1 MEGILYKWTN
11 YMTGWQP
18 RWFVLENGVI
28 SYYDNEDDVG
38 KGSKGS
44 IKMSVCDIKVH
55 PSDPTR
61 LELIIPGEQHFY
73 VRAVNAAER
82 QRWLVALGSSKAG
95 TLDSHKHRGRPVK
108 TLLQLSS
115 LLKIN
120 AWTSFSKSCC
130 PDCLKTKMSE
140 LRLYCDLLFQQV
152 QTIQSQ
158 HTADTE
164 ATPTSEASLL
174 SATCATFIR
183 TLEECMTLANQ
194 SLTPDLRPPER
205 MKRSISHPGT
215 YSFDKSGLLKEYL
228 SGGQRSTQR
237 RNRTCSDSSVYDTE
251 RVLPSLNGDS
261 SSIPEERGGSVS
273 PKTTPTDTDTDL
285 SI

>member
-1 MEGILYKWTN
+1 MLGDAMEGILYKWTN

-28 SYYDNEDDVG
+28 SYYDSEDDVN

-55 PSDPTR
+55 PTDSTR

-95 TLDSHKHRGRPVK
+95 NLDGNKHVGPE
-108 TLLQLSS
+108 
-115 LLKIN
+115 
-120 AWTSFSKSCC
+120 
-130 PDCLKTKMSE
+130 CLRTKMSE
-140 LRLYCDLLFQQV
+140 LRLYCDLLVQQV

-158 HTADTE
+158 YSTGNE
-164 ATPTSEASLL
+164 ATPSSEASLL
-174 SATCATFIR
+174 NATCTTFIQ
-183 TLEECMTLANQ
+183 TLEECMSLAHQ
-194 SLTPDLRPPER
+194 SLMPDLRPTEKMR
-205 MKRSISHPGT
+205 RSISHPGT
-215 YSFDKSGLLKEYL
+215 YSFDRSGMLKECV
-228 SGGQRSTQR
+228 SGGQRSTPR
-237 RNRTCSDSSVYDTE
+237 RPRTCSDSSIYDAQ
-251 RVLPSLNGDS
+251 RLLPGLNGDS
-261 SSIPEERGGSVS
+261 SSIPEERMDSAS

>member
-28 SYYDNEDDVG
+28 SYYDSEDDVG

-55 PSDPTR
+55 PTDTTR

-95 TLDSHKHRGRPVK
+95 TLDSNKHKG
-108 TLLQLSS
+108 
-115 LLKIN
+115 
-120 AWTSFSKSCC
+120 

-140 LRLYCDLLFQQV
+140 LRLYCDLLVQQV

-158 HTADTE
+158 YSADSETA
-164 ATPTSEASLL
+164 PTSE
-174 SATCATFIR
+174 
-183 TLEECMTLANQ
+183 
-194 SLTPDLRPPER
+194 

-215 YSFDKSGLLKEYL
+215 YSFDRSGVLKEYV

-237 RNRTCSDSSVYDTE
+237 RNRTNSDSSVYDTE
-251 RVLPSLNGDS
+251 RLLPALNGDS
-261 SSIPEERGGSVS
+261 SSIPEERAGSVS

>member
-28 SYYDNEDDVG
+28 SYYDSEDDVG

-44 IKMSVCDIKVH
+44 IKMSVCDIKGSLH
-55 PSDPTR
+55 PSTDLTR

-95 TLDSHKHRGRPVK
+95 TLDKPEFY
-108 TLLQLSS
+108 LNLSG
-115 LLKIN
+115 N
-120 AWTSFSKSCC
+120 
-130 PDCLKTKMSE
+130 KMSE
-140 LRLYCDLLFQQV
+140 LRLYCDLLTQQV

-158 HTADTE
+158 HSTDTQT
-164 ATPTSEASLL
+164 TPTSEASLL

-183 TLEECMTLANQ
+183 TLEECMTLANH

-205 MKRSISHPGT
+205 MKGQLVILEHT
-215 YSFDKSGLLKEYL
+215 LTTEML
-228 SGGQRSTQR
+228 SVR
-237 RNRTCSDSSVYDTE
+237 
-251 RVLPSLNGDS
+251 PSKTLCVAELNGGDS
-261 SSIPEERGGSVS
+261 TIPEERAGSTS

>member
-28 SYYDNEDDVG
+28 SYYDSEDDVG

-55 PSDPTR
+55 PTDPTR

-95 TLDSHKHRGRPVK
+95 TLDSHKHKG
-108 TLLQLSS
+108 
-115 LLKIN
+115 
-120 AWTSFSKSCC
+120 

-140 LRLYCDLLFQQV
+140 LRLYCDLLVQQV

-164 ATPTSEASLL
+164 APPTSEASLL

-215 YSFDKSGLLKEYL
+215 YSFDRSGVLKEYL

-251 RVLPSLNGDS
+251 RVLPGLNGDS

>member
-1 MEGILYKWTN
+1 MEGMLYKWTN

-28 SYYDNEDDVG
+28 SYYDSEDDVG

-55 PSDPTR
+55 PSDLTR

-95 TLDSHKHRGRPVK
+95 TLDAHK
-108 TLLQLSS
+108 
-115 LLKIN
+115 N
-120 AWTSFSKSCC
+120 SKG

-140 LRLYCDLLFQQV
+140 LRLYCDLLVQQV
-152 QTIQSQ
+152 HTIQSQ
-158 HTADTE
+158 HSAD
-164 ATPTSEASLL
+164 ADAPPKSEASLL
-174 SATCATFIR
+174 SATCSTFIR
-183 TLEECMTLANQ
+183 TLEECMTLANH
-194 SLTPDLRPPER
+194 SLTPELRPPER

-215 YSFDKSGLLKEYL
+215 CSLDRSGVPKECV
-228 SGGQRSTQR
+228 SKGQRSTQR
-237 RNRTCSDSSVYDTE
+237 RNRTCSDSSVYDAE
-251 RVLPSLNGDS
+251 RVLSSLNGES
-261 SSIPEERGGSVS
+261 SSIPEERGGGGASS
-273 PKTTPTDTDTDL
+273 KTTPTDTDTDL

>member
-1 MEGILYKWTN
+1 MYHLQN
-11 YMTGWQP
+11 YNFFLSSGWQP

-28 SYYDNEDDVG
+28 SYYDSEDDVG

-55 PSDPTR
+55 PTDTTR

-95 TLDSHKHRGRPVK
+95 TLDTVQRYLTAATP
-108 TLLQLSS
+108 
-115 LLKIN
+115 
-120 AWTSFSKSCC
+120 
-130 PDCLKTKMSE
+130 TKMSE
-140 LRLYCDLLFQQV
+140 LRLYCDLLVQQV

-158 HTADTE
+158 YSADSET
-164 ATPTSEASLL
+164 TPTSEASLL

-183 TLEECMTLANQ
+183 TLEECMTLANH

-205 MKRSISHPGT
+205 VIS
-215 YSFDKSGLLKEYL
+215 
-228 SGGQRSTQR
+228 
-237 RNRTCSDSSVYDTE
+237 
-251 RVLPSLNGDS
+251 PSLANQKP
-261 SSIPEERGGSVS
+261 SIFIFSLRDFLFPFIYFVFFFSLYFERCN
-273 PKTTPTDTDTDL
+273 TNTYRHE
-285 SI
+285 